1 MFGPQPLPLLG
12 IRTLVVGN
20 SREVAHI
27 SIHLGTSLST
37 VCFFGCE
44 KLRLEMTAAFQ
55 VHNGRM
61 SSDAKSDICQSDTM
75 ARRGTHARQPLIT
88 SHVRFL
94 GIFAAESAWMLAETS
109 LYSGWCITVLTDKSP
124 LTGSLCHLQV
134 TYSLCQTVNTPVWAS
149 RARSPGRTHPGL

>member
-1 MFGPQPLPLLG
+1 MFGLQPLPLLG

-55 VHNGRM
+55 VHNGPT

-88 SHVRFL
+88 GHVRFL
-94 GIFAAESAWMLAETS
+94 GIFAAESAWMLANKFVQWLVYHS
-109 LYSGWCITVLTDKSP
+109 LDREVTTYRISVP
-124 LTGSLCHLQV
+124 LTGDLQFV
-134 TYSLCQTVNTPVWAS
+134 PNC
-149 RARSPGRTHPGL
+149 